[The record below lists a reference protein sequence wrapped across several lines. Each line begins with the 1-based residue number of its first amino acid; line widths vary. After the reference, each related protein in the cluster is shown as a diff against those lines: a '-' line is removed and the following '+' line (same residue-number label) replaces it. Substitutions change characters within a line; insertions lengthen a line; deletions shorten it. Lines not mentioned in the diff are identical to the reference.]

1 MGNRRKKS
9 KLKRFEILET
19 KKELKKRLEKVRR
32 EIDSLDRKILP
43 LIAKRY
49 FLVKK
54 VTQIKQ
60 SKQSIVDKGRIAEIV
75 KRIRVLANKKNM
87 NPADAE
93 KFWRIMIGFF
103 INIEKSRQI
112 YRPIGHQI

>member
-103 INIEKSRQI
+103 INIEKREFKKK
-112 YRPIGHQI
+112 

>member
-43 LIAKRY
+43 LIAKR
-49 FLVKK
+49 
-54 VTQIKQ
+54 
-60 SKQSIVDKGRIAEIV
+60 
-75 KRIRVLANKKNM
+75 
-87 NPADAE
+87 
-93 KFWRIMIGFF
+93 
-103 INIEKSRQI
+103 
-112 YRPIGHQI
+112 